1 MGRPLKGTRPVTDPS
16 LTDNFWRDLTGNS
29 EPSQRDQ
36 FLWLSIHLV
45 RELGLN
51 QFKITTVAKMLGYS
65 VAMVNHHFGSRDGL
79 IAECAE
85 MVHQNYSLEL
95 IDATEAAD
103 RNPRARLEAYIKARV
118 VCGRQLGGWTQVLNY
133 PFHSF
138 ESPTIALA
146 RAGVSFENSFFRNL
160 MFITQLVLD
169 LQKGTVSESRPDRE
183 AFANELM
190 TQNPTAI
197 FHASN
202 IGTATAGAVMWMSG
216 RIDVFGQPQEI
227 VDLANAA
234 LEWQVQHLVN
244 SIPVA

>member
-1 MGRPLKGTRPVTDPS
+1 
-16 LTDNFWRDLTGNS
+16 
-29 EPSQRDQ
+29 
-36 FLWLSIHLV
+36 
-45 RELGLN
+45 
-51 QFKITTVAKMLGYS
+51 
-65 VAMVNHHFGSRDGL
+65 
-79 IAECAE
+79 
-85 MVHQNYSLEL
+85 
-95 IDATEAAD
+95 
-103 RNPRARLEAYIKARV
+103 
-118 VCGRQLGGWTQVLNY
+118 
-133 PFHSF
+133 
-138 ESPTIALA
+138 
-146 RAGVSFENSFFRNL
+146 

>member
-1 MGRPLKGTRPVTDPS
+1 MGRPPKGTRPVTDPS
-16 LTDNFWRDLTGNS
+16 LTDDFWRDLTGQS
-29 EPSQRDQ
+29 EPAQRVQ

-85 MVHQNYSLEL
+85 RVHQNYSLEL
-95 IDATEAAD
+95 IDATEAAK
-103 RNPRARLEAYIKARV
+103 RNPRARLEAYIRARV

-133 PFHSF
+133 PYHSF
-138 ESPTIALA
+138 ESPAIAIS
-146 RAGVSFENSFFRNL
+146 RSGDSFENSFFRNL
-160 MFITQLVLD
+160 MYMTQLVLD
-169 LQKGTVSESRPDRE
+169 LQQGTVSDTRPDRQ
-183 AFANELM
+183 AFATEIM
-190 TQNPTAI
+190 KRNPVAI
-197 FHASN
+197 FHAAN

-216 RIDVFGQPQEI
+216 RMDVLTQPQEI

-234 LEWQVQHLVN
+234 LEWQVGHLVD
-244 SIPVA
+244 SIPVP